1 MNVLVTGA
9 NGFIGSALCER
20 LLADGYQVRGA
31 VRDGRQ
37 MTVLPSGVE
46 RVQIGNIGP
55 KTDWSKA
62 LAGID
67 GIVHLAARV
76 HVMHDSAADPLSA
89 FRRVNAAGTKRL
101 AQQAAEAGV
110 KRLVYI
116 SSVKV
121 NGESTGDESRGQPS
135 TQSYAVP
142 RRSEVGGR
150 RSEVGDQRSA
160 VYAKLRRA
168 KEVGGQGSVSK
179 EFFSEKDVPQPQ
191 DPYAVS
197 KWEAEQILHDVGA
210 DTGLEVVILRPPL
223 VYGPEVSGNFLKLQ
237 RLVFTGL
244 PMPLASIRNRRSLIY
259 VGNLVDAIITCLIH
273 PKAAG
278 EIFLVSDG
286 RDLSTSELIR
296 LMAEAMG
303 RKACLLSFP
312 PSLLKIMGKLT
323 GRSAE
328 IERVVGSLCVDS
340 SKIRVMLGWKPLFTV
355 EEGIR
360 KTSADYA
367 GK

>member
-9 NGFIGSALCER
+9 NGFIGRALCKR
-20 LLADGYQVRGA
+20 MPADGYQVRGA
-31 VRDGRQ
+31 VRDRRQ

-46 RVQIGNIGP
+46 RAQIGNIGP

-62 LAGID
+62 LAGIA

-89 FRRVNAAGTKRL
+89 FRQVNVAGTERL

-110 KRLVYI
+110 KRMVYL

-121 NGESTGDESRGQPS
+121 NGEET
-135 TQSYAVP
+135 
-142 RRSEVGGR
+142 EVRGR
-150 RSEVGDQRSA
+150 RPEEGRGVLQ
-160 VYAKLRRA
+160 YART
-168 KEVGGQGSVSK
+168 
-179 EFFSEKDVPQPQ
+179 EKDVPDPQ

-197 KWEAEQILHDVGA
+197 KCEAERVLREIAV

-223 VYGPEVSGNFLKLQ
+223 VYGPGVRGNLLKLQ
-237 RLVFTGL
+237 RLVSTGM

-259 VGNLVDAIITCLIH
+259 VGNLVDAIITCLVH

-278 EIFLVSDG
+278 ETFLVSDG

-303 RKACLLSFP
+303 RKACLLPFP

-328 IERVVGSLCVDS
+328 IERVVGSFCVDS
-340 SKIRVMLGWKPLFTV
+340 RKIRTMLGWKPLFTV
-355 EEGIR
+355 EEGMKR
-360 KTSADYA
+360 SF
-367 GK
+367 

>member
-9 NGFIGSALCER
+9 NGFIGRALCKR
-20 LLADGYQVRGA
+20 MLADGYQARGA

-46 RVQIGNIGP
+46 RTQIGNIGP

-89 FRRVNAAGTKRL
+89 FRQVNVAGTERL

-110 KRLVYI
+110 KRMVYL

-121 NGESTGDESRGQPS
+121 NGEGSEDRACPPSVWRGQKS
-135 TQSYAVP
+135 ELARRQS
-142 RRSEVGGR
+142 GG
-150 RSEVGDQRSA
+150 
-160 VYAKLRRA
+160 
-168 KEVGGQGSVSK
+168 VGGQGSVSK
-179 EFFSEKDVPQPQ
+179 EFFSEKDVPDPQ

-197 KWEAEQILHDVGA
+197 KCEAERVLREVA
-210 DTGLEVVILRPPL
+210 VDTGLEVVILRPPL
-223 VYGPEVSGNFLKLQ
+223 VYGPGARGNLLKLQ
-237 RLVFTGL
+237 RLVSTGL
-244 PMPLASIRNRRSLIY
+244 PMPLASIKNRRSLIY
-259 VGNLVDAIITCLIH
+259 VGNLVDAIITCLVH

-278 EIFLVSDG
+278 ETFLVSDG

-303 RKACLLSFP
+303 RKACLLPFP

-340 SKIRVMLGWKPLFTV
+340 SKIMLILGWKPLFTV

-360 KTSADYA
+360 KTFANYA